1 MTPCERRRQCFP
13 QRVHQNVVH
22 AAARAAERMLRTADR
37 RPISCVG
44 RTMGG
49 LHGRADSAWNV
60 RVDRSAAAS
69 RVLIVDDEPGIV
81 AFVELGLTQEGIDVI
96 SAGSMA
102 DGLTA
107 LRTERPDLVIVDVG
121 LPDGDGF
128 ELLANIRSESQV
140 PVIML
145 TARGDVEDRVRGLD
159 LGADDYVAKPFHFAE
174 LMARIRAHLR
184 RRAADTEAA
193 SEPILR
199 VADLSLDPRTRL
211 VYRGD
216 RSIELTAREFE
227 LLELFLREPGRVFS
241 KESILDRLWGYA
253 FDDNLVEV
261 YVGYLRRKL
270 GEPPLIET
278 LRGAGYALRAKT

>member
-1 MTPCERRRQCFP
+1 
-13 QRVHQNVVH
+13 
-22 AAARAAERMLRTADR
+22 
-37 RPISCVG
+37 
-44 RTMGG
+44 MGG
-49 LHGRADSAWNV
+49 LQVEPVTAWNV
-60 RVDRSAAAS
+60 RVDRPAANS
-69 RVLIVDDEPGIV
+69 TTFGSSSTRPRVLIVDDEPGIV
-81 AFVELGLTQEGIDVI
+81 AFVELGLNQEGIEVA
-96 SAGSMA
+96 SAGTMA
-102 DGLTA
+102 AGLTA

-128 ELLANIRSESQV
+128 ELLASIRSESQV

-184 RRAADTEAA
+184 RRAADREGAP
-193 SEPILR
+193 EPILR
-199 VADLSLDPRTRL
+199 VADLTLDPRTRL
-211 VYRGD
+211 VVRGD

-227 LLELFLREPGRVFS
+227 LLELFLSEPGRVFS

-278 LRGAGYALRAKT
+278 LRGAGYALRARS

>member
-1 MTPCERRRQCFP
+1 M
-13 QRVHQNVVH
+13 
-22 AAARAAERMLRTADR
+22 
-37 RPISCVG
+37 
-44 RTMGG
+44 
-49 LHGRADSAWNV
+49 W
-60 RVDRSAAAS
+60 VDRSAATS

-81 AFVELGLTQEGIDVI
+81 AFVEMGLVQEGIEVI
-96 SAGSMA
+96 SAGTMA
-102 DGLTA
+102 AGLTA
-107 LRTERPDLVIVDVG
+107 LRTEGPDLVIVDVG

-128 ELLANIRSESQV
+128 QLLASIRSESQV

-159 LGADDYVAKPFHFAE
+159 QGADDYVAKPFHFAE

-184 RRAADTEAA
+184 RRSEGSGGAP
-193 SEPILR
+193 EPILR

-227 LLELFLREPGRVFS
+227 LLELFLSEPGRVFS

-278 LRGAGYALRAKT
+278 LRGAGYALRARS